1 MSVHRARRFVVGAVL
16 LLCGVGCSR
25 GPQHRSDSEIA
36 LDSAV
41 RVEAEGCRPQPA
53 VGGGSFVG
61 PNRVLTVAHVIA
73 GATEVDVVLNDG
85 TEHAA
90 TVVAI
95 DRKKD
100 LAVLVVNA
108 DIPSLARGSM
118 RSGAKGQ
125 FVVWRNGSA
134 TALPF
139 QARAFVDINAS
150 DIDHVEV
157 GLRRGYEIVAHIEP
171 GDSGSVLV
179 ADGKAVAIVFAR
191 STRQPDR
198 AWATDIAEA
207 DTLLAGA
214 GDTEVDV
221 GACA

>member
-1 MSVHRARRFVVGAVL
+1 MTADRSRCLALGAVL

-41 RVEAEGCRPQPA
+41 RVEAEGCRTQPS

-73 GATEVDVVLNDG
+73 GATEVDIVLNDG
-85 TEHAA
+85 TEHSA

-100 LAVLVVNA
+100 LAVLAVNA
-108 DIPSLARGSM
+108 DVPSLVRGSM
-118 RSGAKGQ
+118 RSGAKGE
-125 FVVWRNGSA
+125 FVVWRSGSA
-134 TALPF
+134 TAVPF

-157 GLRRGYEIVAHIEP
+157 GLRRGYEIVANIEP

-207 DTLLAGA
+207 KVLMAEA